1 MLTRSR
7 VLALT
12 ITVMLT
18 AGVARDVAAAAEAG
32 TGAPTEQL
40 RSRVERVVTILED
53 AELKTK
59 PAARRAALRTAA
71 SDIFDFTEITRRS
84 LGRHWQT
91 ATPAEREDLVALMT
105 ALLERS
111 YLGRIEQYSGERIVF
126 AGETAEADLATVRT
140 RLVGKGGVETPVDYR
155 VYKVGER
162 WLVYDVSVEGVSL
175 VANYRAQFNK
185 ILQTSSTQGLVER
198 LRGKQE

>member
-7 VLALT
+7 ALALT

-18 AGVARDVAAAAEAG
+18 VGVARDVAAAAAAG

-53 AELKTK
+53 AQLKTK